1 MLQAISLSQLKKKLE
16 SFIIEFKKIMW
27 PASTE
32 VNKILIVVILLVC
45 LAACFLVLVDHFFSA
60 ALRFIAIR

>member
-16 SFIIEFKKIMW
+16 SFIIEFRKVVW
-27 PASTE
+27 PANAE

-45 LAACFLVLVDHFFSA
+45 LAACFLVLVDQFFSA
-60 ALRFIAIR
+60 VLRFIAIR